1 MQKLNGF
8 QLKMIMSILMVLD
21 HIYMIPGL
29 LSPMMVGVFHGLT
42 RCVGVWFAYMLVEGF
57 TYTRDKK
64 NYNIRLFLW
73 ASIMFAGSTLL
84 NGLYQ
89 AKGIEV
95 HNNIFLTLALSALAL
110 NVIAYRAS
118 ENKDNLQEN
127 SLSVRIVKFLLVVV
141 VFLFGSV
148 YAEGGMIIIPFVLI
162 SYGFRNKKKVRNR
175 LYCLMAGLLFATSF
189 QLYEDWAMTVEML
202 LYNSDW
208 MFLTVMPFIA
218 LYNGE
223 RGRSDNFGK
232 YFFYVFYPL
241 HLWVIATIAYLSI

>member
-1 MQKLNGF
+1 MNKLNGF
-8 QLKMIMSILMVLD
+8 QLKILMTLLMVLD
-21 HIYMIPGL
+21 HINMIPGL
-29 LSPMMVGVFHGLT
+29 LSPMMVSVFHGLT

-57 TYTRDKK
+57 KHTRNKV

-89 AKGIEV
+89 AKGIEI

-110 NVIAYRAS
+110 NVIAYRSS
-118 ENKDNLQEN
+118 ENKDRLQEN
-127 SLSVRIVKFLLVVV
+127 SPLIKTIKMVMVTAIFLI
-141 VFLFGSV
+141 GSMF
-148 YAEGGMIIIPFVLI
+148 AEGGMIIIPFVLI
-162 SYGFRNKKKVRNR
+162 SYGFRNKKKIRNR
-175 LYCLMAGLLFATSF
+175 LYYLMAGFLLIMSF
-189 QLYEDWAMTVEML
+189 QLYDDWAMTVEML

-223 RGRSDNFGK
+223 RGRTDKFAK
-232 YFFYVFYPL
+232 YFFYIFYPL
-241 HLWVIATIAYLSI
+241 HLWTIATVAYLII